1 MTQFHGNAAQQAAEL
16 IENVGLLAARLLA
29 ACAEEVAEPE
39 LDPKD
44 LLERALIVAAEAQ
57 QQLTEQRERIASLE
71 ALSFTDELTGLFN
84 RRGFHEQLRRILA
97 VSRRIESTGVL
108 AFIDLDRF
116 KAINDGLGHV
126 AGDAVLRHVA
136 NLLNDNTRATDVVA
150 RLGGDEFAAALV
162 HTSPG
167 YGRRRAEAL
176 EQSLNSSVVH
186 YEGYKIPVHASFGI
200 KAFGPDTEA
209 ESLLARA
216 DAAMYRNKRGKPQV
230 LHAWHRRS

>member
-1 MTQFHGNAAQQAAEL
+1 MTQSHGNPAEQAAEL
-16 IENVGLLAARLLA
+16 IDTVGALAERLLA
-29 ACAEEVAEPE
+29 ACAEEAAESE
-39 LDPKD
+39 LDSED
-44 LLERALIVAAEAQ
+44 LLERALIIAAEAQ

-71 ALSFTDELTGLFN
+71 ALSFTDELTGLYN

-116 KAINDGLGHV
+116 KAINDGLGHS
-126 AGDAVLRHVA
+126 AGDAVLCHVA
-136 NLLNDNTRATDVVA
+136 TLLNDNLRATDVVA
-150 RLGGDEFAAALV
+150 RLGGDEFSVALV
-162 HTSPG
+162 HTSTG

-176 EQSLNSSVVH
+176 ECLLNSSIVQ
-186 YEGYKIPVHASFGI
+186 YQGYDIPIRASFGI
-200 KAFGPDTEA
+200 KAFGPNTEA

-216 DAAMYRNKRGKPQV
+216 DAAMYRSKRAKPQV

>member
-1 MTQFHGNAAQQAAEL
+1 MSQFHGNEAEQAAEL

-29 ACAEEVAEPE
+29 TCAEEVAEPK

-116 KAINDGLGHV
+116 KAINDGLGHL

-136 NLLNDNTRATDVVA
+136 TLLNDNIRATDVVA

-186 YEGYKIPVHASFGI
+186 YEGYQIPVRASFGI

-216 DAAMYRNKRGKPQV
+216 DAAMYRKKRGKPRV